1 MGSRLKKPAGRR
13 LQKVCVLSSHA
24 FFLGEIQRC
33 ISKKGLKSQTRQLN
47 MLPSPANKMPF
58 AFPRAAVY
66 VLDAERNSEAAL
78 SIVGHI
84 RECRPKSHVVVLAEQ
99 WTAENA
105 VPLLRHGVKGL
116 LTYSEAV
123 AQLAGAVEAVAAG
136 GYWVPR
142 AILSSFVSSI
152 IERPAANPRPI
163 PARNHVSR
171 REREILDALLE
182 NRSNK
187 EIANQLNISER
198 TVKFHVS
205 NILAKYG
212 VQRRS
217 DLILLRLQE
226 ETEGARW
233 VQ

>member
-1 MGSRLKKPAGRR
+1 MKKSAGTHVR
-13 LQKVCVLSSHA
+13 KVCVLSSHA

-33 ISKKGLKSQTRQLN
+33 ISKKGLKPNTRQLN
-47 MLPSPANKMPF
+47 LSASQSKSRSF
-58 AFPRAAVY
+58 AFPRAEVY
-66 VLDAERNSEAAL
+66 VLDAERNSQVAVAM
-78 SIVGHI
+78 VCHI
-84 RECRPKSHVVVLAEQ
+84 RECRPKSHIVVLAEQ
-99 WTAENA
+99 WTRETAL
-105 VPLLRHGVKGL
+105 PLLRHGVKGL

-123 AQLAGAVEAVAAG
+123 PQLAGAVEAIAAG

-142 AILSSFVSSI
+142 AILSSFVASI
-152 IERPAANPRPI
+152 MEKPRSFQKGAPV
-163 PARNHVSR
+163 RSHVSR

-187 EIANQLNISER
+187 EIANQLSISER

-212 VQRRS
+212 VQRRTE
-217 DLILLRLQE
+217 LILLRFQN
-226 ETEGARW
+226 ETEGTRW